1 MHEFLPQVSQLHH
14 DRLAFRSC
22 VSCRISMQ
30 FDNVSMMGFLSY
42 LEYSFELKFLHLKA
56 ISCGQNMLEKAVYF
70 VRYLMLISIE
80 IKPIKFLP
88 LLFLNLKTKHKLFVS
103 VSSILLWRIMQW
115 SIPEIQICAS
125 FISLYVYRIPTTED
139 FNFCWLLT
147 FDT

>member
-56 ISCGQNMLEKAVYF
+56 INCGQNMLEKAVYSLPYANKYRNKTNKVPTSF
-70 VRYLMLISIE
+70 VFE
-80 IKPIKFLP
+80 FE
-88 LLFLNLKTKHKLFVS
+88 N
-103 VSSILLWRIMQW
+103 Q
-115 SIPEIQICAS
+115 A
-125 FISLYVYRIPTTED
+125 
-139 FNFCWLLT
+139 
-147 FDT
+147 